1 MQIKTIKRNKC
12 TVCLLSLQKCWAQ
25 TDQVSSQNAQER
37 KIFTSHAWLPFTSNL
52 SWSYGSKKTLWFPPK
67 FHGLLQRY
75 KQVLPGSRQADHRKA
90 SLASR
95 GFQEGSAE
103 HEQGCGMQEQALP
116 RLGAAGRRQRRAGS
130 ARNKRGSSQGKRG
143 PARGT
148 RGWVGGDESRSVLDN
163 YSCISSSS
171 SKMSW
176 RVLEQ
181 REEPDTL
188 RKQGSALSRISSGA
202 GVWGWHR
209 KPREAG
215 NSRKPN
221 FVPQEERGLIN
232 STCIRHWAPHT
243 LPGRGAACGLHFS
256 IPSPGDKPCVL
267 QPTAAPVSVP
277 QQHHSTL

>member
-1 MQIKTIKRNKC
+1 MEWKEDLHISSVVNLSCQWCKKKRLKE
-12 TVCLLSLQKCWAQ
+12 T
-25 TDQVSSQNAQER
+25 NAQYTGFLSKNAGLRLTRYLVKMSRRE
-37 KIFTSHAWLPFTSNL
+37 KVSQAMPDCLSQAIFPEAMAPKKNVGFLQNFMDFSKDTNRYVLGPDRQTTEKLP
-52 SWSYGSKKTLWFPPK
+52 
-67 FHGLLQRY
+67 
-75 KQVLPGSRQADHRKA
+75 LPAEAFRRA
-90 SLASR
+90 R
-95 GFQEGSAE
+95 GE

-116 RLGAAGRRQRRAGS
+116 RLGAAGRRQRKAGS

-188 RKQGSALSRISSGA
+188 RKRGSALSRISSGA
-202 GVWGWHR
+202 GVRGWHR

-215 NSRKPN
+215 NSRNPD
-221 FVPQEERGLIN
+221 F
-232 STCIRHWAPHT
+232 AP
-243 LPGRGAACGLHFS
+243 
-256 IPSPGDKPCVL
+256 
-267 QPTAAPVSVP
+267 
-277 QQHHSTL
+277 